1 MIEELAIEVDGL
13 SKQYARATENFW
25 ALKDISFQVRK
36 GEMLG
41 IIGANG
47 SGKSTLLKI
56 LSGIVKPTSGTAVI
70 HGSYSS
76 VLDVGSGFHPDLT
89 GLQNIKLKAELLS
102 QGRDLNQR
110 VIDEI
115 LEFSGLAEFINEPVK
130 NYSSGMFVRLAF
142 SIFRSLKHDI
152 LLIDEVLSA
161 GDLEFQSRI
170 RNSGL
175 LHQASGIIVSHEL
188 EAVAQYCDRILVL
201 KKGKIV
207 EVTDAQCAITNYR
220 KSQNSNLQQL
230 LLNRSQIPLGRI
242 VQDDFEVSSIR
253 LISSTFPVRL
263 LESDKIQIGMELK
276 NLSNSDKEVLVITFV
291 RTLGIQVDLHADSP
305 SIWKDGAPFKLKASS
320 SLQFSFEYPS
330 NFFGKGI
337 YSVGLV
343 IASPER
349 LMERM
354 EDLAFF
360 EVEGEEWESDKLWS
374 GMFLQNRTK
383 LNWNVHSV
391 QNDQA

>member
-1 MIEELAIEVDGL
+1 MNEDLAIDVSGL
-13 SKQYARATENFW
+13 SKEYGRSAEQFW
-25 ALKDISFQVRK
+25 ALKDVSFTVRK

-56 LSGIVKPTSGTAVI
+56 LSGIVKPTSGSAVI
-70 HGSYSS
+70 NGSYSS

-89 GLQNIKLKAELLS
+89 GIQNIRLKAELLNQS
-102 QGRDLNQR
+102 KNLNQA

-115 LEFSGLAEFINEPVK
+115 VEFSGLADFINEPVK

-170 RNSGL
+170 RNSGF

-188 EAVAQYCDRILVL
+188 EAVADYCDRILVL
-201 KKGKIV
+201 DKGQII
-207 EVTDAQCAITNYR
+207 EIADAQLAISNYR
-220 KSQNSNLQQL
+220 KSKNSKLDQF
-230 LLNRSQIPLGRI
+230 LLNRNQVELGRV
-242 VQDDFEVSSIR
+242 VQNDFEVSSIR
-253 LISSTFPVRL
+253 LLGPSYPIRKF
-263 LESDKIQIGMELK
+263 ESETIGIGFEIK
-276 NLSNSDKEVLVITFV
+276 NLTEDDKELIIIAFV
-291 RTLGIQVDLHADSP
+291 RTLGRPVDLHADSP
-305 SIWKDGAPFKLKASS
+305 SIRKDGQPFFLKAFSS
-320 SLQFSFEYPS
+320 SQFTFEYPPY
-330 NFFGKGI
+330 FFGKGI
-337 YSVGLV
+337 YSIGLV
-343 IASPER
+343 LASPSN
-349 LMERM
+349 LLERM

-360 EVEGEEWESDKLWS
+360 EVEAEDWETGKLWS

-383 LNWNVHSV
+383 LSWRIIS
-391 QNDQA
+391 D